1 MPRLPV
7 LAAAL
12 FMLSAA
18 LPAHAQAPAAIKRTV
33 DPASTIPYASAVVI
47 PPGAHIAYIA
57 GTLADVANPDAPK
70 GSFEAYGNTAT
81 QTTSILKKI
90 EKLLAAEGFTMG
102 DVVKVSVFL
111 VGDPKLENKM
121 DFMGMNGAYGAFF
134 GSAAQPNKAARTTIM
149 VPALPMP
156 GGLVEIDVVAA
167 RVGPPAT
174 VKK

>member
-7 LAAAL
+7 LATVFCCAL
-12 FMLSAA
+12 AC
-18 LPAHAQAPAAIKRTV
+18 LPAHAQIKRTV
-33 DPASTIPYASAVVI
+33 DPASTLPFASTVVL
-47 PPGAHIAYIA
+47 PPDTHMVFVA

-70 GSFEAYGNTAT
+70 GSFEAYGNTET
-81 QTTSILKKI
+81 QTASTLRKI
-90 EKLLAAEGFTMG
+90 EKLLAAEGFTLG

-121 DFMGMNGAYGAFF
+121 DFTGMNTAYRQFF

-167 RVGPPAT
+167 RVGPPPM
-174 VKK
+174 KK